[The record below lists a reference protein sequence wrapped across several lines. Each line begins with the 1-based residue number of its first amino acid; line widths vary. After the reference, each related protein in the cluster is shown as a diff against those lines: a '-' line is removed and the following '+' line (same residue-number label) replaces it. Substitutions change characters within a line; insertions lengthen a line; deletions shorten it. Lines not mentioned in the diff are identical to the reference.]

1 MVGHYRILAR
11 SVGLVDPKECLLGGI
26 VGQYRHMW
34 SAGSSEG
41 WGSRR
46 LISAI
51 VWRSVFEERVHS
63 FLLVSSVECASNCLA
78 LEFEPGVQ
86 GGLNGALNFAE
97 PLRLPEY
104 PPPAVA
110 VKWPPEWCERYF
122 KRKYHKIDPV
132 VRRTPTLSRPFLWD
146 QLAEQYQLQ
155 PDERRVLDEARE
167 AGLKHGMSVPL
178 FGPLGRLSVVSFA
191 SRFDDADPQHSKGH
205 LNALAWHFHTAC
217 VEITRP
223 AEDNCNMRVALSQR
237 ELDCL
242 RWVAEGKSSWEI
254 GRILQISENTVN
266 FHLKNAMRKLGATSR
281 IQAVIVAIRL
291 NLIFDVHAA

>member
-1 MVGHYRILAR
+1 MDLFSFTECATRTQCLR
-11 SVGLVDPKECLLGGI
+11 SL
-26 VGQYRHMW
+26 
-34 SAGSSEG
+34 
-41 WGSRR
+41 
-46 LISAI
+46 
-51 VWRSVFEERVHS
+51 FE
-63 FLLVSSVECASNCLA
+63 LLVSCASD
-78 LEFEPGVQ
+78 EGFSEVSY
-86 GGLNGALNFAE
+86 GALNFVE

-281 IQAVIVAIRL
+281 IQAAIVAIRL
-291 NLIFDVHAA
+291 NLIFDVHVA